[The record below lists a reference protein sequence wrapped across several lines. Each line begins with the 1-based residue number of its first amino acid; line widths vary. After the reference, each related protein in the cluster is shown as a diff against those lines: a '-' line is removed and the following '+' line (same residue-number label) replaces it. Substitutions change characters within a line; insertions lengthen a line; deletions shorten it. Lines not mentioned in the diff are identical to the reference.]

1 MRIVLDT
8 NVLMSGIFWSGPPAR
23 ILAAWSE
30 GRFDLLASLEILTEY
45 RLVGRRLTGT
55 YPSIDIGPVLD
66 LVIRESRIV
75 EPVPQPSN
83 ACDDPDDVKFLACAI
98 AGKAACVVSGDRA
111 LLRVSGYDGV
121 EVVKPKDFLKKYL
134 DE

>member
-8 NVLMSGIFWSGPPAR
+8 NVLMSGIFWAGPPAK
-23 ILAAWSE
+23 ILDAWSK

-45 RLVGRRLTGT
+45 CRVGKRLGEQ
-55 YPSIDIGPVLD
+55 YPSVDIGSVLD

-75 EPVPQPSN
+75 EPVPQPAD
-83 ACDDPDDVKFLACAI
+83 ACDDVDDVKFLACAI

-111 LLRVSGYDGV
+111 LLRASGYKGI
-121 EVVKPKDFLKKYL
+121 EVVKPKDFLDRIM

>member
-8 NVLMSGIFWSGPPAR
+8 NVLMSGIFWAGPPAG
-23 ILAAWSE
+23 ILAPWSE

-45 RLVGRRLTGT
+45 RRVGKRLGEQ
-55 YPSIDIGPVLD
+55 YPSIDVGPVLD

-75 EPVPQPSN
+75 EPLPQPAS

-98 AGKAACVVSGDRA
+98 AGRAACVVSGDRA
-111 LLRVSGYDGV
+111 LLRASGYEGI
-121 EVVKPKDFLKKYL
+121 EVVRPKDFSKRFLG
-134 DE
+134 E

>member
-23 ILAAWSE
+23 ILEAWAE
-30 GRFDLLASLEILTEY
+30 GSFDLLASLEILAEY
-45 RLVGRRLTGT
+45 RRVGKRLGEQ
-55 YPSIDIGPVLD
+55 YPTVDIDSVLD
-66 LVIRESRIV
+66 LVIREIRIV
-75 EPVPQPSN
+75 EPVLLPAN

-111 LLRVSGYDGV
+111 LLKVSGYEGI
-121 EVVKPKDFLKKYL
+121 EVVRPRGFLERVIGK
-134 DE
+134 

>member
-8 NVLMSGIFWSGPPAR
+8 NVLMFGIFWAGPPAK

-45 RLVGRRLTGT
+45 RRVGKRLGEQ

-75 EPVPQPSN
+75 ESDPQPAN

-98 AGKAACVVSGDRA
+98 AGRATCVVSGDRA
-111 LLRVSGYDGV
+111 LLRASGYEGI
-121 EVVKPKDFLKKYL
+121 EVVTPREFLKRFVDK
-134 DE
+134 